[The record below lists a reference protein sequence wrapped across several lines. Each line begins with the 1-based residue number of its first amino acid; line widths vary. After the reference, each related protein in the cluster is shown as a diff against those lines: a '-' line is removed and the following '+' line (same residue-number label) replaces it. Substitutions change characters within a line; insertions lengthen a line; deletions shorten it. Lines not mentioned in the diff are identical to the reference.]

1 MFYKIIHCF
10 QLWTKNMHSTYT
22 STWELYAPEQLLKDN
37 NPVFDLIISVSTY
50 IGKCSFISKFSLSN
64 LSRTVITELTKKKEL
79 KARILSHNF
88 ITELFAIT
96 RWCIP
101 NSTDPGIRGSRP
113 YSPIRRQSRTKSSL
127 CAHRNTASPAP
138 CVSRDAEM

>member
-1 MFYKIIHCF
+1 M
-10 QLWTKNMHSTYT
+10 QSTY
-22 STWELYAPEQLLKDN
+22 TWELYAPEQLLKAN

-50 IGKCSFISKFSLSN
+50 IGKCSFISRFSLSN
-64 LSRTVITELTKKKEL
+64 LSRTAITRLTKKKEL

>member
-10 QLWTKNMHSTYT
+10 NF
-22 STWELYAPEQLLKDN
+22 EQRTCTLHIHENCTHLSNCSKLII
-37 NPVFDLIISVSTY
+37 VFDLIISVSTY
-50 IGKCSFISKFSLSN
+50 FGKCSFISKFSLSN
-64 LSRTVITELTKKKEL
+64 LSRTAITELTKKKEL

-113 YSPIRRQSRTKSSL
+113 YSPIRRQSRIKSSL

>member
-22 STWELYAPEQLLKDN
+22 WELYAPEQLLKAN

-64 LSRTVITELTKKKEL
+64 LSRTAITELTKKKEL
-79 KARILSHNF
+79 KARILPHNF